1 MEKLRLAGLILLAA
15 VMVLLMLATWG
26 SVGSVVM
33 AMGLISMGSAL
44 LYRRFLN
51 RDDADNYSDFQ

>member
-1 MEKLRLAGLILLAA
+1 MFRIFALVLLAA
-15 VMVLLMLATWG
+15 VMVIVMIATWG
-26 SVGSVVM
+26 SIGSAVM

-51 RDDADNYSDFQ
+51 REDPDQWDNL

>member
-1 MEKLRLAGLILLAA
+1 MVRTVALVLLAA
-15 VMVLLMLATWG
+15 AMLGIMLATWG
-26 SVGSVVM
+26 SIGSAVM

-51 RDDADNYSDFQ
+51 REDPDQWDNL